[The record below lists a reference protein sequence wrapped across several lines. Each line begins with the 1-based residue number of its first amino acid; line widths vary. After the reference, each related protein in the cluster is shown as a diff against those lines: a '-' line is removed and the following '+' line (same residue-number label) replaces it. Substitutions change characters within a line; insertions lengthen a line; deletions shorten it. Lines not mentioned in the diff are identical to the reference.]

1 MRKRRAV
8 YAAPEDRDDFTKG
21 AYLVILDDSTA
32 KDLPLNRER
41 AFEKLFDQIDQGKPP
56 FDCCFPNGIGEYDL
70 IFIPKGEGLKTM
82 TKNNQDNQLVQQ
94 EIEDI
99 IQAASEV
106 IELAGLKVDLAKA
119 YRAAQQYKDLVAKI
133 VAADGGHLSE
143 EECKTASEKSFA
155 KTIKALADAKVK
167 VSQWYQNSSGKHELI
182 LNELNFTTEEIT
194 KAIAQENGKLKTEG
208 NKSAESKAVLAVTEQ
223 DAKNQSKKSSLKTTE
238 N

>member
-41 AFEKLFDQIDQGKPP
+41 AFEKLFNQIDEGKPP

-82 TKNNQDNQLVQQ
+82 TKNNQDEQLVQP
-94 EIEDI
+94 ETEDI

-119 YRAAQQYKDLVAKI
+119 YRTAQQYKDLVAKI

-143 EECKTASEKSFA
+143 EECKTASDKGFA
-155 KTIKALADAKVK
+155 KTIKALAEAKVK
-167 VSQWYQNSSGKHELI
+167 VSQWYKQSAGKHELI

-194 KAIAQENGKLKTEG
+194 KAIAEENGKAKSSSNESPETEPL
-208 NKSAESKAVLAVTEQ
+208 SVESGKERT
-223 DAKNQSKKSSLKTTE
+223 NQSKKLTQETQE